1 MMKNIT
7 LGQYYPVD
15 SWVHRLDPR
24 TKILLTIA
32 LIVAV
37 FMVESA
43 VGYVLILG
51 FVYLT
56 ARLSNIPFKM
66 LLRGVKSLRFIL
78 ILTFLLNLLFNP
90 GTNYIV
96 SWGFLKI
103 SWDGLAQACHYSLRL
118 VFLVMGTSLMTL
130 TTAPI
135 ALADGIEKL
144 LSPLKKIHFPAHE
157 LAMMMSIA
165 LRFIP
170 TLMEEA
176 DKIMKAQMA
185 RGADFESGNLL
196 ARAKAMVPLLVPLF
210 VSAFRRA
217 GDLAMAMESRC
228 YHGGENRTRLRVL
241 KITKNDWIAAAAVAL
256 LICLVVVE
264 GMVMPAVNEAIT
276 GWILPEAVQEA
287 QATATPDASAL
298 PSATP
303 AATELPAAS
312 PTPEVTGE
320 PSAILPA
327 KGLIG

>member
-7 LGQYYPVD
+7 MGQYYPVD

-32 LIVAV
+32 MIVAV
-37 FMVESA
+37 FLVKTM
-43 VGYVLILG
+43 VGYGLILG
-51 FVYLT
+51 FVYLVS
-56 ARLSNIPFKM
+56 RLSHIPFRM
-66 LLRGVKSLRFIL
+66 LLKGIKPLKFIL
-78 ILTFLLNLLFNP
+78 ILTFLLNLFFNS
-90 GTNYIV
+90 GETMLIE
-96 SWGFLKI
+96 WGFLKI
-103 SWDGLAQACHYSLRL
+103 SYEGLAQAIHYSLRL
-118 VFLVMGTSLMTL
+118 VFLVLGTSLMTL
-130 TTAPI
+130 TTSPI
-135 ALADGIEKL
+135 ALSDGIEML
-144 LSPLKKIHFPAHE
+144 LSPLKRIRFPAHE

-241 KITKNDWIAAAAVAL
+241 KITKNDWLAAASVAL
-256 LICLVVVE
+256 LI
-264 GMVMPAVNEAIT
+264 AVIVLESHIT
-276 GWILPEAVQEA
+276 LPVWNAV
-287 QATATPDASAL
+287 
-298 PSATP
+298 
-303 AATELPAAS
+303 
-312 PTPEVTGE
+312 
-320 PSAILPA
+320 
-327 KGLIG
+327 KGLFA

>member
-7 LGQYYPVD
+7 MGQYYPVD

-32 LIVAV
+32 MIVAV
-37 FMVESA
+37 FLVKTM
-43 VGYVLILG
+43 VGYGLILG
-51 FVYLT
+51 FVYLVS
-56 ARLSNIPFKM
+56 RLSHIPFRM
-66 LLRGVKSLRFIL
+66 LLKGIKPLKFIL
-78 ILTFLLNLLFNP
+78 ILTFLLNLFFNS
-90 GTNYIV
+90 GETMLIE
-96 SWGFLKI
+96 WGFLKI
-103 SWDGLAQACHYSLRL
+103 SYEGLAQAIHYSLRL
-118 VFLVMGTSLMTL
+118 VFLVLGTSLMTL
-130 TTAPI
+130 TTSPI
-135 ALADGIEKL
+135 ALSDGIEML
-144 LSPLKKIHFPAHE
+144 LSPLKRIRFPAHE

-241 KITKNDWIAAAAVAL
+241 KITKNDWLAAAGVAL
-256 LICLVVVE
+256 LI
-264 GMVMPAVNEAIT
+264 AVIVLESHIT
-276 GWILPEAVQEA
+276 LPVWNAV
-287 QATATPDASAL
+287 
-298 PSATP
+298 
-303 AATELPAAS
+303 
-312 PTPEVTGE
+312 
-320 PSAILPA
+320 
-327 KGLIG
+327 KGLFS